1 LRFIAIRG
9 DQTVTIDQTTPLGPL
24 ETRHS
29 RSQAYQ
35 NVKDGDAGE
44 RLTSTHWHIGIA
56 LGLGWMLDGIVIALY
71 ALIVPYLLEDF
82 SISLDSLTAAVTL
95 TGFLS
100 AFAAYFWPWL
110 ADRVGRRM
118 AFIVN
123 VALSAVFLALIVV
136 SESWIFFIVV
146 YTIMRIT
153 IAGEWAVGSLLT
165 VETWPAKHRAKI
177 LSAARSLYGYGVV
190 IAGLA
195 GTFIIAPYGWR
206 WAFLVPAVIGLL
218 AIYVRLLCPESPA
231 WVRQRDQQMAAAAQG
246 RIVAV
251 AKPRLGERIRGASI
265 GQLFESGQ
273 GKRTFVALFVAATA
287 TMSWYTLGYWAPFFL
302 RETHGWSTSEYSTWY
317 IWWGV
322 AGALG
327 YYLMGWI
334 ADRWSRF
341 RAMLTGNLIF
351 IVTIIP
357 WALATDTVSLWVFGL
372 LSNFGLIGVWGT
384 VMTYT
389 AELFPTRMRGTG
401 MGLTW
406 TISGLLGIGVPYA
419 ALWVRDATGSF
430 TAAFLLIPVLLV
442 IQMIGLFIARI
453 DYAGRTLD
461 AIAT

>member
-1 LRFIAIRG
+1 
-9 DQTVTIDQTTPLGPL
+9 
-24 ETRHS
+24 
-29 RSQAYQ
+29 
-35 NVKDGDAGE
+35 
-44 RLTSTHWHIGIA
+44 
-56 LGLGWMLDGIVIALY
+56 
-71 ALIVPYLLEDF
+71 
-82 SISLDSLTAAVTL
+82 
-95 TGFLS
+95 
-100 AFAAYFWPWL
+100 
-110 ADRVGRRM
+110 
-118 AFIVN
+118 
-123 VALSAVFLALIVV
+123 
-136 SESWIFFIVV
+136 
-146 YTIMRIT
+146 
-153 IAGEWAVGSLLT
+153 
-165 VETWPAKHRAKI
+165 
-177 LSAARSLYGYGVV
+177 
-190 IAGLA
+190 
-195 GTFIIAPYGWR
+195 
-206 WAFLVPAVIGLL
+206 
-218 AIYVRLLCPESPA
+218 
-231 WVRQRDQQMAAAAQG
+231 
-246 RIVAV
+246 
-251 AKPRLGERIRGASI
+251 
-265 GQLFESGQ
+265 
-273 GKRTFVALFVAATA
+273 
-287 TMSWYTLGYWAPFFL
+287 MSWYTLGYWAPFFL